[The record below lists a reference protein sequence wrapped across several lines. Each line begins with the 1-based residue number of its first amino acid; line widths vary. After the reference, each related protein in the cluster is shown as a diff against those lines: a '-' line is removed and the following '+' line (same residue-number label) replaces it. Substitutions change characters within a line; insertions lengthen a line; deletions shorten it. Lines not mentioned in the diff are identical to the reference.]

1 MNAFKGAW
9 ELAFQKSPIL
19 LSGGIASDVPGG
31 ILPISVLTDGI
42 SVVNG
47 LLSGANINTD
57 LLSTNFQPAAGS
69 TLIFQDVATYPFLN
83 QAVAANA
90 TVKRPNRVIM
100 NMIRPA
106 TTRNGGY
113 IEKPVTFTAMKLS
126 LERHNDSGGSYT
138 ILTPA
143 YIYTGCLMRSLT
155 DMSGFSDQVKQP
167 QYEWQFEFEQ
177 PLLYQSQLD
186 IVMGNLM
193 SKFDEEIASPAGN
206 AWSAPQQKIPASSPS
221 L

>member
-19 LSGGIASDVPGG
+19 LSEGIASGIPGG
-31 ILPISVLTDGI
+31 VLPISVLTDGI
-42 SVVNG
+42 SIVNG
-47 LLSGANINTD
+47 LLSGANVNAE

-69 TLIFQDVATYPFLN
+69 TLIYQDVATYPFLN
-83 QAVAANA
+83 QAVAGNA
-90 TVKRPNRVIM
+90 TVKKPNRVIM

-106 TTRNGGY
+106 TTTNGGY

-126 LERHNDSGGSYT
+126 LERHNDAGGTYT

-143 YIYTGCLMRSLT
+143 FIYTGCLMRSLT

-206 AWSAPQQKIPASSPS
+206 VWSSIKQAISTNFPS